1 MKIPLYYGW
10 MFGRYAMDPIYLL
23 DDSLQVEIFFEQDDM
38 GYSDN
43 ICMKITESCVE
54 EEKVFRHDENHLY
67 LTPEQAKALAEA
79 LTRAVESEKKDHI
92 Q

>member
-1 MKIPLYYGW
+1 MNHI
-10 MFGRYAMDPIYLL
+10 FLL
-23 DDSLQVEIFFEQDDM
+23 DDSLQVDIFFEKDDK

-43 ICMKITESCVE
+43 ICMKIIESCAE

-79 LTRAVESEKKDHI
+79 LTRAVENSKKNN
-92 Q
+92 